1 MCEEVIIKDR
11 PLEVGTRIK
20 YYNHER
26 MQELEATVRSAG
38 LYMLWT
44 YKRARPENTLFVIP
58 ILCKSSD
65 NLQC

>member
-1 MCEEVIIKDR
+1 MCEEVVIKDR
-11 PLEVGTRIK
+11 PLEVGTRLK

-38 LYMLWT
+38 LYMLWVVDVQ
-44 YKRARPENTLFVIP
+44 ESTLFVIP